1 MAGRRTASRVRS
13 SSPRRSRSRS
23 SSNRRQRAALLEG
36 FRQALSLPMCAAL
49 RLGVSDLSLRLG
61 PLVVSVE
68 GFVLLLA
75 VLTDS
80 SGGYRFFDTLPPG
93 ELPHLTVGR
102 ARAGGGVIRP
112 VDGRRVLYSVA
123 HAPRPVPGLATL
135 EWSREERFVV
145 DMSSLV
151 EDISSS
157 PLLGSASRRGLSV
170 SGHFDFDENRF
181 VLVGGEALRTYR
193 AVQARVA
200 ARFADADYAFEL
212 WSSSDD
218 VSAFRAHVSLGYE

>member
-1 MAGRRTASRVRS
+1 MARRRSASRVRS
-13 SSPRRSRSRS
+13 SSPPRSRSRS
-23 SSNRRQRAALLEG
+23 ASGLQRVALLEG
-36 FRQALSLPMCAAL
+36 FRRALSLPMCFAL
-49 RLGVSDLSLRLG
+49 RLGVSVLSLRLG
-61 PLVVSVE
+61 PLVVSVD

-80 SGGYRFFDTLPPG
+80 SGCFRFFDDLPPG

-112 VDGRRVLYSVA
+112 GDCRRVLYSVA
-123 HAPRPVPGLATL
+123 HAPRPVTGLATL

-151 EDISSS
+151 EDISSLSLLASSS
-157 PLLGSASRRGLSV
+157 PGGISV
-170 SGHFDFDENRF
+170 SGHFDLVENRF
-181 VLVGGEALRTYR
+181 VLVGGEALRVYR
-193 AVQARVA
+193 AVQGRVA

-218 VSAFRAHVSLGYE
+218 VQAFAAHITLGRSL

>member
-1 MAGRRTASRVRS
+1 MARRRRAPLVRS

-23 SSNRRQRAALLEG
+23 ASGRQRAALLEG

-61 PLVVSVE
+61 PLVVSVD

-80 SGGYRFFDTLPPG
+80 SGGFRFFDTLPPG

-102 ARAGGGVIRP
+102 ARAGGGVIRRG
-112 VDGRRVLYSVA
+112 DCRRVLYSVA
-123 HAPRPVPGLATL
+123 YAPRPVTGLATL

-151 EDISSS
+151 EGISSS
-157 PLLGSASRRGLSV
+157 SLVASASRRGLSV
-170 SGHFDFDENRF
+170 SGHFDVDENRF
-181 VLVGGEALRTYR
+181 VLVGGEALRIYR
-193 AVQARVA
+193 AVQASVA

-212 WSSSDD
+212 WSCSDD